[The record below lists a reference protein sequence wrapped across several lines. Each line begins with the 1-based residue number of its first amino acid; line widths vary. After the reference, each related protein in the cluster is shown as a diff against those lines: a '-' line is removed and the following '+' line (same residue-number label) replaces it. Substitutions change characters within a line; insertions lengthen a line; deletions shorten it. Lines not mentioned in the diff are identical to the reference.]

1 MYGKQQETGAN
12 YRETAETL
20 RQLAGKLR
28 FDLCRRRQL
37 FALADGFDRLAERV
51 RKQMPAEAAD

>member
-1 MYGKQQETGAN
+1 MYGKQQESGAN
-12 YRETAETL
+12 HRETAETL

-37 FALADGFDRLAERV
+37 FALADGFDRLAER
-51 RKQMPAEAAD
+51 

>member
-1 MYGKQQETGAN
+1 MYGKQQENAGN
-12 YRETAETL
+12 YWETAETL

-37 FALADGFDRLAERV
+37 LALADGFERLAERV
-51 RKQMPAEAAD
+51 RKEMPAEAAD